1 MPYSTSLNA
10 TAPGQYFC
18 HQLYADYV
26 ASQQLHTQSQQ
37 QYLKRTTRRT
47 TVEIAQH
54 AVLEYLHG
62 PAAWPIADSL
72 AFRDFCSHLAERLV
86 EVDQHH
92 LSSPQIHHGYVHG
105 LRPPVLQPP
114 SLRYPTSLPR
124 GAFWTADMI
133 DHDTDTWSLY
143 EGDLLLGDRHVF
155 HFSAAD
161 VNVAVIDSPKSWG
174 ALVHEFPAM
183 LSGITYPDWPA
194 AARKYDAV
202 YLTITGLLT
211 AHSPNLPPN
220 VVGVA
225 EWSAVSAAWLKLPES
240 AELAT

>member
-54 AVLEYLHG
+54 AVLQYLHG
-62 PAAWPIADSL
+62 PAPSSIEDSP
-72 AFRDFCSHLAERLV
+72 AFQDFCSHLAARLA
-86 EVDQHH
+86 EVDQHQ
-92 LSSPQIHHGYVHG
+92 LSSPQIHHGYVDQ
-105 LRPPVLQPP
+105 LRPPVIHPP
-114 SLRYPTSLPR
+114 SLEHPTSLPR
-124 GAFWTADMI
+124 GAFWTADVI

-161 VNVAVIDSPKSWG
+161 VNVAVIDSPRSWG

-183 LSGITYPDWPA
+183 LSGTIVPDWPA

-211 AHSPNLPPN
+211 AHPPNLPPN
-220 VVGVA
+220 VAGVA
-225 EWSAVSAAWLKLPES
+225 EWSAVSTAWLKLPES